1 MPTLLT
7 DDLIAQTLAALP
19 GWTGDSTSLVRD
31 LHLEPDVNTELRRQV
46 DVDAH
51 SMGHLPAV
59 EDIEGGTRFR
69 LTTEE
74 QGGVTE
80 LDVML
85 ASHISDLAHRLSSK
99 EPGIDAVRHG
109 DVDVHVGSDEPNT
122 ASEPLSQRVL

>member
-7 DDLIAQTLAALP
+7 DDLITETLAALP
-19 GWTGDSTSLVRD
+19 GWTGDATALVREV
-31 LHLEPDVNTELRRQV
+31 HLPAESNTELRRQV

-59 EDIEGGTRFR
+59 EDIDGGTRFR
-69 LTTEE
+69 LTTQEV
-74 QGGVTE
+74 GGVSE

-85 ASHISDLAHRLSSK
+85 ASHISDLTHRLSAS
-99 EPGIDAVRHG
+99 EPGIDAVRQG

-122 ASEPLSQRVL
+122 TSEVLSQRVL

>member
-7 DDLIAQTLAALP
+7 DDLVAETLSALP
-19 GWTGDSTSLVRD
+19 GWTGDATALVREVR
-31 LHLEPDVNTELRRQV
+31 LPAEVTTELRRQV

-59 EDIEGGTRFR
+59 EDIDGGTRFR
-69 LTTEE
+69 LCTEE
-74 QGGVTE
+74 SGGVTE

-85 ASHISDLAHRLSSK
+85 ASHISDLAHRLSAA
-99 EPGIDAVRHG
+99 EPGIDAIRHG

-122 ASEPLSQRVL
+122 TTEVLSQRVL